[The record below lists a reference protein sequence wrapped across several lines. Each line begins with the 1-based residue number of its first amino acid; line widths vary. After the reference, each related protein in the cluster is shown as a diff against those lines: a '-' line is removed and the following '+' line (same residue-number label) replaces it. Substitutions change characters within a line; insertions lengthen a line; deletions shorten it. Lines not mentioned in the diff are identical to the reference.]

1 MSDTLVL
8 GTRGSALALAQSQQV
23 ADAITAATGLAVRLQ
38 IIRTR
43 GDAIQDRPLAK
54 VGGKG
59 LFTAELEEGL
69 RAGEIDLAVHSAK
82 DLPTEDPPDLAIGA
96 WPARQDP
103 RDVLVG
109 PALEDLPPGA
119 VVGTGSQRRRLQLL
133 ALRPDLVITDIRGNV
148 DTRLAKRD
156 AGQYDAILLAAAGL
170 ARLGIVRP
178 DARPLSIT
186 QMVPAAGQGILAIQT
201 RSADARVLAAVGA
214 IDVPAARAAA
224 GIERAFLR
232 SWGGGCDVP
241 AAAHA
246 WPEGEDF
253 VVTGFVTDDTGQA
266 RRATLRGPVGGLG
279 EMLAQAL
286 GAPPI

>member
-1 MSDTLVL
+1 MSESLVL

-23 ADAITAATGLAVRLQ
+23 ADAITAATGLSVRLQ

-109 PALEDLPPGA
+109 PSLEDLRLGA

-133 ALRPDLVITDIRGNV
+133 DLRPDLVITDIRGNV

-170 ARLGIVRP
+170 ARLGITRP
-178 DARPLSIT
+178 DARPLSIA

-201 RSADARVLAAVGA
+201 RSADDRVLAAVRA
-214 IDVPAARAAA
+214 IDVPEARAAA

-232 SWGGGCDVP
+232 AWGGGCDVP

-246 WPEGEDF
+246 WPAGEAF
-253 VVTGFVTDDTGQA
+253 EVTGFVAGADGNP
-266 RRATLRGPVGGLG
+266 RRATLRGPAAGLG
-279 EMLAQAL
+279 EALAEAL
-286 GAPPI
+286 GAG

>member
-1 MSDTLVL
+1 MSESLVL

-23 ADAITAATGLAVRLQ
+23 ADAITAATGLSVRLQ

-109 PALEDLPPGA
+109 PSLEDLRLGA

-133 ALRPDLVITDIRGNV
+133 DLRPDLVITDIRGNV

-156 AGQYDAILLAAAGL
+156 AGLFDAILLAAAGL

-178 DARPLSIT
+178 DAT
-186 QMVPAAGQGILAIQT
+186 
-201 RSADARVLAAVGA
+201 SAPRRRRRAARVSRAQRPPETAAA
-214 IDVPAARAAA
+214 MLAAA
-224 GIERAFLR
+224 GVEDAGHQRHAEVGRQLLLALWR
-232 SWGGGCDVP
+232 GQGAAVP
-241 AAAHA
+241 D
-246 WPEGEDF
+246 GR
-253 VVTGFVTDDTGQA
+253 GLQA
-266 RRATLRGPVGGLG
+266 DHHHPAGRL
-279 EMLAQAL
+279 
-286 GAPPI
+286 